1 MDWLKIA
8 KTYREEFI
16 EKTQTLLQ
24 IPTLLDSYNPE
35 DLEAPFGEPI
45 RKALDWFLS
54 MGEADGFKVKNIDNY
69 AGHLE
74 MGSGNEV
81 LGILGHLDVVP
92 TGGKWN
98 YPPFG
103 ATLVDG
109 KIYARGSMDDKG
121 PSMAAYIA
129 MKMVKDQNIHLNKK
143 VRLILGCDEE
153 SGMRCI
159 IRYLEKEQMP
169 DIGFAPDADFP
180 LIYGEKGNLSW
191 DIVGHENDDLI
202 ISMESG
208 DRYNVVPDECV
219 VVLSKDVSQA
229 FNEYLHSHQY
239 QGKVEE
245 NKYTIY
251 GKNSHAAWPYNGVNA
266 IFLMAEFLKDHT
278 KSKIINYICQYHTFD
293 YYGKKLGI
301 EHFDSEMK
309 ELTINLAFIHYQ
321 NNQFKA
327 GVNIRYPKGF
337 EFEKQIAKIEK
348 SILSYG
354 FKFNQHRNSL
364 PHYVSPDDPL
374 VKILLTAYQ
383 KYSNDFDSPIVTIG
397 GGTYARTL
405 KKAVAFGPN
414 LPKNEDLAHQ
424 PNEYLVIDD
433 MIMAAAIYA
442 ESIVNLCT
450 EKTI

>member
-1 MDWLKIA
+1 MDWKKIA
-8 KTYREEFI
+8 ETYRNEFI
-16 EKTQTLLQ
+16 EKTQVLLR
-24 IPTLLDSYNPE
+24 IPTLLETYDPE
-35 DLEAPFGEPI
+35 NLEAPFGNPI
-45 RKALDWFLS
+45 RQALDWFLY
-54 MGEADGFKVKNIDNY
+54 MGEADGFKIKNIDNY

-74 MGSGNEV
+74 MGSGKEV

-103 ATLVDG
+103 ATLEDG
-109 KIYARGSMDDKG
+109 KIYARGAMDDKG

-129 MKMVKDQNIHLNKK
+129 MKMVKDQHLKLNKK

-159 IRYLEKEQMP
+159 RRYLEKEQMP

-191 DIVGHENDDLI
+191 DIVGQENDDLI
-202 ISMESG
+202 TSIHAGE
-208 DRYNVVPDECV
+208 RYNVVPDECV
-219 VVLSKDVSQA
+219 AILKKDVKEA
-229 FNEYLHSHQY
+229 FNAYIEAHQY
-239 QGKVEE
+239 QGKVEG

-278 KSKIINYICQYHTFD
+278 TSKLIDYLCKYQTHD

-301 EHFDSEMK
+301 DHFDPEMK
-309 ELTINLAFIHYQ
+309 ELTINLAIINYE
-321 NNQFKA
+321 NNEFKV

-337 EFEKQIAKIEK
+337 DFDQQTAKIEK
-348 SILSYG
+348 SIVSYG
-354 FKFNQHRNSL
+354 FKYVPHKNSK
-364 PHYVSPDDPL
+364 PHYVSPEDPL
-374 VKILLTAYQ
+374 VKTLLAAYQ
-383 KYSNDFDSPIVTIG
+383 KYSNDYESPIVTIG

-424 PNEYLVIDD
+424 PNEYLVIDE

-442 ESIVNLCT
+442 EAIEKLCT
-450 EKTI
+450 E

>member
-8 KTYREEFI
+8 ESYREEFI
-16 EKTQTLLQ
+16 EKTQVLLQ
-24 IPTLLDSYNPE
+24 YPTLLDRYNP
-35 DLEAPFGEPI
+35 DNLEAPFGTPI
-45 RKALDWFLS
+45 RQALDWFLS

-74 MGSGNEV
+74 MGSGNEI

-92 TGGKWN
+92 TGGKWD

-129 MKMVKDQNIHLNKK
+129 MKMVKDQKIHLNKK

-159 IRYLEKEQMP
+159 KRYLEKEQMP

-191 DIVGHENDDLI
+191 DITGREEDDLI
-202 ISMESG
+202 ISIESG

-219 VVLSKDVSQA
+219 AVLSRDLSVP
-229 FNEYLHSHQY
+229 FNDYLTSHHY
-239 QGKVEE
+239 SGKVDG
-245 NKYTIY
+245 NVYTIY

-266 IFLMAEFLKDHT
+266 IFLMAEFLKQHSH
-278 KSKIINYICQYHTFD
+278 SKVIDYLCKYHTFD
-293 YYGKKLGI
+293 FYGKKLNI
-301 EHFDSEMK
+301 DHYDEEMK

-321 NNQFKA
+321 SNEFKI

-337 EFEKQIAKIEK
+337 DFDNQVKKIEH
-348 SILSYG
+348 SVVDYG
-354 FKFNQHRNSL
+354 FNYIPHRNSL
-364 PHYVSPDDPL
+364 PHYVSPNDPL
-374 VKILLTAYQ
+374 VKTLLSAYQ
-383 KYSNDFDSPIVTIG
+383 KYSNDIDSPIVTIG

-424 PNEYLVIDD
+424 PNEYLIVDD

-442 ESIVNLCT
+442 EAIVNLCT
-450 EKTI
+450 E